1 MKKQNKPRDFP
12 FLAGGRPVGGL
23 QAQPRLEGRGSAG
36 HTTPF
41 CDVSPGGPA
50 PQATGAFW
58 GAGGGPPQW
67 GGWKLQGEVCVDGAE
82 PRVLNS
88 QPLAGQQM
96 SIQGSRPGPAALLP
110 KGSLSSEALGGR
122 APWGLLNLTTT
133 QVPESWV
140 GSSAEAPGTG
150 GGDEAR
156 SLGAARE
163 GPGGRW
169 AGGPPSRRF
178 RARKQHLRPQAGHR
192 VSVQLAGGGRA
203 LCTPTSPGC
212 TPQWAEAP
220 QESTLSLR
228 VGRGTGGS
236 RGPRGPQRWTHLF
249 QLASLG
255 KTRPRRMVQSSVGS

>member
-133 QVPESWV
+133 QVPESW
-140 GSSAEAPGTG
+140 G
-150 GGDEAR
+150 
-156 SLGAARE
+156 
-163 GPGGRW
+163 
-169 AGGPPSRRF
+169 
-178 RARKQHLRPQAGHR
+178 
-192 VSVQLAGGGRA
+192 QL
-203 LCTPTSPGC
+203 
-212 TPQWAEAP
+212 
-220 QESTLSLR
+220 
-228 VGRGTGGS
+228 S
-236 RGPRGPQRWTHLF
+236 RGPGN
-249 QLASLG
+249 
-255 KTRPRRMVQSSVGS
+255 RRR